1 MEWYDDY
8 HAQKFLGFSNFT
20 QMVPAKG
27 LVMLSNA
34 LVWMSEAECP

>member
-1 MEWYDDY
+1 MIISRSKVQTLHRWYVVN
-8 HAQKFLGFSNFT
+8 L
-20 QMVPAKG
+20 PAKG